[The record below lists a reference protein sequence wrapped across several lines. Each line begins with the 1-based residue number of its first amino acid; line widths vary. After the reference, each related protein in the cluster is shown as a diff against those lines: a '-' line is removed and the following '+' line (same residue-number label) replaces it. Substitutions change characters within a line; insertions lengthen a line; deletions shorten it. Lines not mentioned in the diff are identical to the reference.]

1 MGEVNR
7 LEVWGVST
15 FNVVL
20 LSLLGV
26 LAGHLSGSLAS
37 LFRGFGTLE
46 GVLIFGYLW
55 VLTIL
60 ATRWALAA
68 GGLDRG
74 QTGELR
80 SLLVRGAIAGAL
92 IGAGFLVGTILTVA
106 LVNLVSMAWT
116 VRLDGVLPFA
126 LITLLGGGIAALV
139 GALVGSVFVLVDVLL
154 YRVSAYFVVRQPS

>member
-1 MGEVNR
+1 MVDAPR
-7 LEVWGVST
+7 LEIWAVST

-26 LAGHLSGSLAS
+26 LTGHLSGSLADV
-37 LFRGFGTLE
+37 LRGFGTLE
-46 GVLIFGYLW
+46 GVLVFGYLW

-60 ATRWALAA
+60 ATRWALST

-80 SLLVRGAIAGAL
+80 SLFVRGAIAGAL
-92 IGAGFLVGTILTVA
+92 IGAGFLVGTILAVA
-106 LVNLVSMAWT
+106 FVNLVSMAWT

-139 GALVGSVFVLVDVLL
+139 GGLVGTVLVLVDVLL
-154 YRVSAYFVVRQPS
+154 FRVSTYFVVRQPS